1 MSEVKDNIRP
11 RGVDGWIK
19 TGAARCEKCG
29 LGKRIEV
36 KVG

>member
-1 MSEVKDNIRP
+1 MAEVEYSIRP
-11 RGVDGWIK
+11 
-19 TGAARCEKCG
+19 GAARCEKCG

>member
-1 MSEVKDNIRP
+1 MAEVKGNIWP
-11 RGVDGWIK
+11 GLGEDWSKV
-19 TGAARCEKCG
+19 GAARCEKCG